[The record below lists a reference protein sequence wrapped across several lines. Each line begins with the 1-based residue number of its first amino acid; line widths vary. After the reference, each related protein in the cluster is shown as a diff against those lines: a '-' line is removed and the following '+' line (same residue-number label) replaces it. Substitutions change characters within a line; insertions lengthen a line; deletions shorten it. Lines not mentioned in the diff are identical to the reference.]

1 MKKVIILMCLFI
13 GYNVIGAFGQ
23 IDSQWRGPN
32 RDGIYPNETLLK
44 EWPVEGP
51 KLLWS
56 ADGLGQGFSSA
67 AVTSDR
73 VYVTGMINETGT
85 LFAFD
90 MNGKLVWKST
100 YGPEWTGQHPG
111 VRTTPTVVGDRIY
124 VISTHGRVVC
134 FDIQGKTVWSV
145 DTIKAFGARV
155 IEWGIT
161 ESLLIDGDRLF
172 CTPGGSNVTMAALD
186 RHTGKTLWTVKGN
199 GEKSGYCSPCLIK
212 HGNRRLILTMTAR
225 SVIGIDA
232 DTGEYLWRQSHVT
245 SYDVNANTPLYHD
258 GTILTVSGYGTGCQ
272 MFRLTDDGKGISK
285 VWAEKTLDSQMGS
298 VILLDGVIY
307 GSGHNKRRWHCL
319 DWKTG
324 EIQFSERAIGNKG
337 NIIYSDGMLYCYS
350 ERGDV
355 AIVKPNPEKF
365 EVVSSFKIEK
375 GSGTHW
381 AHPVIKNGRLYIRH
395 GDVLMVYHVSR

>member
-1 MKKVIILMCLFI
+1 MKKIIILTCLFI
-13 GYNVIGAFGQ
+13 GLNGIGAFGQ

-32 RDGIYPNETLLK
+32 RDGHYPNETLLI
-44 EWPVEGP
+44 EWPIEGP

-56 ADGLGQGFSSA
+56 ADGLGQGYSSA
-67 AVTSDR
+67 AVTADR
-73 VYVTGMINETGT
+73 VYVTGMVEGTGT

-90 MNGKLVWKST
+90 MNGKLIWKST

-111 VRTTPTVVGDRIY
+111 VRTTPTVVSDRIY

-134 FDIQGKTVWSV
+134 FNILGKIVWSV

-155 IEWGIT
+155 IDWGIT

-199 GEKSGYCSPCLIK
+199 GEKSGYCSPCLVQ

-245 SYDVNANTPLYHD
+245 SYDVNANTPLYYN
-258 GTILTVSGYGTGCQ
+258 GNILTVSGYGTGCQ
-272 MFRLTDDGKGISK
+272 MFKLSDNGKGISK
-285 VWAEKTLDSQMGS
+285 VWEEETLDSQMGS
-298 VILLDGVIY
+298 VILMDGYIY
-307 GSGHNKRRWHCL
+307 GSGQNRRRWHCL

-324 EIQFSERAIGNKG
+324 DIQFSERAIGNKG
-337 NIIYSDGMLYCYS
+337 NIITSDGLLYCYS

-365 EVVSSFKIEK
+365 EVVSSFRIQK
-375 GSGTHW
+375 GSGPHW
-381 AHPVIKNGRLYIRH
+381 AHPVIKDGRLYIRH
-395 GDVLMVYHVSR
+395 GDVLMVYHISI